1 MDKKINPVKIVRDYA
16 RGLAGQI
23 RIDKVILFGSAVS
36 GKMNY
41 HSDLDVIILSRDF
54 SQVEFIRRLQQLSR
68 AREGQSRKVPMD
80 IFGYTPR
87 EFEKLA
93 EESTV
98 IGEAKEKGVE
108 IKL

>member
-1 MDKKINPVKIVRDYA
+1 MDQKINPIKIVRDYA
-16 RGLAGQI
+16 RGLTSQI
-23 RIDKVILFGSAVS
+23 RVDKVILFGSAVS
-36 GKMNY
+36 GRMNY

-54 SQVEFIRRLQQLSR
+54 SRTEFIKRLQQLSR
-68 AREGQSRKVPMD
+68 ARDGQSRKVPMD

-108 IKL
+108 IKI